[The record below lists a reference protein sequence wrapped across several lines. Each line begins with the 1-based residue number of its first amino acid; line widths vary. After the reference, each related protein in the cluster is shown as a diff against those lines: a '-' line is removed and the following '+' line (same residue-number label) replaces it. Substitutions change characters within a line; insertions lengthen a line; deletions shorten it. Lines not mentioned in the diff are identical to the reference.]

1 MYSVFGMSLSGNCH
15 KVKVVL
21 EHLQL
26 DYIWHEVD
34 ILSGATRTDDF
45 LARNPVGKVPVLEL
59 PDGQF
64 ISESNA
70 IIQYLANGTELWPED
85 RLAQSRILQWM
96 FFEQNRH
103 EISVAEA
110 RFIKRFLPPD
120 HPRQAELEAKHK
132 TGHEAFRVMEA
143 RLQQQSFLVTDACS
157 LADIALFAYT
167 HVADEG
173 GFDMRGYS
181 AINAWVAR
189 LLAMPGFSHMGHV

>member
-15 KVKVVL
+15 KVKMVL

-34 ILSGATRTDDF
+34 ILSGATRTDEF

-64 ISESNA
+64 LAESNA
-70 IIQYLANGTELWPED
+70 IIQYLANGTELWPDE
-85 RLAQSRILQWM
+85 RLVQSRVLQWM

-103 EISVAEA
+103 EVSVAEA
-110 RFIKRFLPPD
+110 RFIKRFLPSD

-132 TGHEAFRVMEA
+132 AGHEAFGVMEA
-143 RLQQQSFLVTDACS
+143 RLQKQPFLAADDCTV
-157 LADIALFAYT
+157 ADIALFAYT

-173 GFDMRGYS
+173 GFDMSGYR
-181 AINAWVAR
+181 AINAWIAR
-189 LLAMPGFSHMGHV
+189 LLKLPGFSQMGHE